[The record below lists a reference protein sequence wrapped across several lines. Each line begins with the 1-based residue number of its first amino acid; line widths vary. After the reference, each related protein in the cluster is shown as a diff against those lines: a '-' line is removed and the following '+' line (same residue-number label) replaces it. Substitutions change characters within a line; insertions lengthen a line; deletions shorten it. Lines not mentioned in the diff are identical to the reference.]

1 LRIEF
6 EFTRRGRRALS
17 GPHVPDHTTPR
28 SKEIEMNRNLAST
41 LTITATA
48 AAAFAMAALASTN
61 AYADDITVDNTPF
74 VSSKTRAEVQAEVI
88 GQNMSIASSEWATQ
102 MNEPRQTMSDLT
114 RAQVTAEYLA
124 ARREVSALNAEDSG
138 SFYFAMLP
146 RRADGSVIMAHES
159 R

>member
-1 LRIEF
+1 M
-6 EFTRRGRRALS
+6 
-17 GPHVPDHTTPR
+17 D
-28 SKEIEMNRNLAST
+28 RNLAST

-48 AAAFAMAALASTN
+48 AAAFALAALASSN

-88 GQNMSIASSEWATQ
+88 GQDMTIASSEWAGQ
-102 MNEPRQTMSDLT
+102 MNEPRRTMSDLT
-114 RAQVTAEYLA
+114 RAQSTAEYLS

-138 SFYFAMLP
+138 SSYFATLP
-146 RRADGSVIMAHES
+146 RRVDGSVIMASES

>member
-1 LRIEF
+1 
-6 EFTRRGRRALS
+6 
-17 GPHVPDHTTPR
+17 
-28 SKEIEMNRNLAST
+28 MNRNLAST

-48 AAAFAMAALASTN
+48 AAAFAMAAMASSN

-74 VSSKTRAEVQAEVI
+74 VSSKTRAEVQAEVM
-88 GQNMSIASSEWATQ
+88 GQAMSIASSEWATQ

-138 SFYFAMLP
+138 SFYFAAMP
-146 RRADGSVIMAHES
+146 RRVDGSVIMAQ
-159 R
+159 

>member
-1 LRIEF
+1 M
-6 EFTRRGRRALS
+6 
-17 GPHVPDHTTPR
+17 D
-28 SKEIEMNRNLAST
+28 RNLAST

-48 AAAFAMAALASTN
+48 AAAFALAALASSN

-88 GQNMSIASSEWATQ
+88 GQDMTIASSEWAGQ
-102 MNEPRQTMSDLT
+102 MNEPRRTMSYLT
-114 RAQVTAEYLA
+114 RAQSTAEFLS

-138 SFYFAMLP
+138 SSYFATLP
-146 RRADGSVIMAHES
+146 RRVDGSVIMASES

>member
-1 LRIEF
+1 
-6 EFTRRGRRALS
+6 
-17 GPHVPDHTTPR
+17 
-28 SKEIEMNRNLAST
+28 MNRNLAST

-48 AAAFAMAALASTN
+48 AAAFALAALACNN

-74 VSSKTRAEVQAEVI
+74 VSSKTRAEVRAEVMNQDM
-88 GQNMSIASSEWATQ
+88 GIASSEWTAQ
-102 MNEPRQTMSDLT
+102 MNHPRQPTSDLT
-114 RAQVTAEYLA
+114 REQVTAEYLA

-146 RRADGSVIMAHES
+146 RRVDNSVVMAHES

>member
-1 LRIEF
+1 
-6 EFTRRGRRALS
+6 
-17 GPHVPDHTTPR
+17 
-28 SKEIEMNRNLAST
+28 MNRNLAST

-48 AAAFAMAALASTN
+48 AAAFAMAALACNN

-74 VSSKTRAEVQAEVI
+74 VSSKSRAEVQAEM
-88 GQNMSIASSEWATQ
+88 GQATSIASSEWATQ
-102 MNEPRQTMSDLT
+102 MNEQRQTMSDLT

-138 SFYFAMLP
+138 SFYFASMP
-146 RRADGSVIMAHES
+146 RRVDGSVIMASES